1 MRTSTYGVRSFRSNT
16 AKIWNYLPQMF
27 CEITS
32 AEQSRSQIGLWSVGS
47 EHARSA
53 QTVNAYVL
61 FLLRLIL
68 NLSLIALF

>member
-1 MRTSTYGVRSFRSNT
+1 
-16 AKIWNYLPQMF
+16 MF